1 MTYVLLWPEDGVLM
15 KEDMVRVL
23 DGSIFH
29 EMTTTRKYGPNAKA
43 TAKA

>member
-1 MTYVLLWPEDGVLM
+1 MLLWPEDGVLM

-29 EMTTTRKYGPNAKA
+29 EMTTTRKYNRNAKV
-43 TAKA
+43 KA